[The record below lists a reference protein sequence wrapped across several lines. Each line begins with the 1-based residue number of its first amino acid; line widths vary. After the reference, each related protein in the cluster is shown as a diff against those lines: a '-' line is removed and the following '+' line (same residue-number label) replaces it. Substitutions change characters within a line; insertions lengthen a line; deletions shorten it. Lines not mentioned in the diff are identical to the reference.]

1 MTQGF
6 QMVSWETLKRPKV
19 SWETLQYDPWI

>member
-6 QMVSWETLKRPKV
+6 QTVSWETLK
-19 SWETLQYDPWI
+19 YDPWIWNGFLGKP